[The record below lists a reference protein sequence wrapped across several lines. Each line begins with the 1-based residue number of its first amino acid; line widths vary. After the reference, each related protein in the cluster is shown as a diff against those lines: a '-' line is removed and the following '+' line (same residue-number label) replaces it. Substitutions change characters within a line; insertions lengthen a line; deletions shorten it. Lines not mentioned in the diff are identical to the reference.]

1 MWQRTG
7 NAIIDPARLAWGLAR
22 AASELG
28 VRIHEHS
35 RVTSLAD
42 TPGGVELTVGE
53 ARLRARR
60 VVLAT
65 NGFPPLLRAIR
76 RYVVPVYD
84 YVLVT
89 EPLSAEQR
97 AAIGWANR
105 QGTGDCT
112 PTSSTTTG

>member
-1 MWQRTG
+1 MRRELDSPTYIAGLWQRTG
-7 NAIIDPARLAWGLAR
+7 NAIVDPARLAWGLAR

-65 NGFPPLLRAIR
+65 NGFPPLVRAIR
-76 RYVVPVYD
+76 RYVVPG
-84 YVLVT
+84 LR
-89 EPLSAEQR
+89 LRAGHR
-97 AAIGWANR
+97 AALG
-105 QGTGDCT
+105 
-112 PTSSTTTG
+112 